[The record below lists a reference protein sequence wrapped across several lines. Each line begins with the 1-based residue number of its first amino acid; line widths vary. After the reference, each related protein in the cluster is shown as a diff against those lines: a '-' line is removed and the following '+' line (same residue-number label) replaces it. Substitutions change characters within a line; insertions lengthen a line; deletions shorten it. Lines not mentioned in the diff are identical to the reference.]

1 MNKSIDSIE
10 DAYDFSESISDNT
23 LRNIILEDSKV
34 NKDDYEILESNGKY
48 LSFLKNKD
56 GSLVFIDEI
65 EFNDEEKQAY
75 GFDQPVGPSFA
86 MGSPIPVGSYGFSKE
101 GIKNFLVDAGKETIK
116 NLMQIGK
123 SSIDYLAAEP
133 GEIGDLLK
141 DLSNWAKQNQGK
153 DINLSE
159 EQLSNIG
166 ENVFELGGFPLVNTE
181 SLINALDQFP
191 NTDEVKKFTNTVI
204 TDLFSNTPI
213 KEKVNKFIA
222 TQGERKAAD
231 TLGLVASFGP
241 LTSVLG
247 KGAKA
252 IKQKILPER
261 K

>member
-75 GFDQPVGPSFA
+75 GFDQPVGTSFA
-86 MGSPIPVGSYGFSKE
+86 MGGPIAVGSYGFSKE

-141 DLSNWAKQNQGK
+141 DLSNWTKQNQGK

-166 ENVFELGGFPLVNTE
+166 ENVFMLGGFPLVNTE
-181 SLINALDQFP
+181 SLINALD
-191 NTDEVKKFTNTVI
+191 
-204 TDLFSNTPI
+204 I